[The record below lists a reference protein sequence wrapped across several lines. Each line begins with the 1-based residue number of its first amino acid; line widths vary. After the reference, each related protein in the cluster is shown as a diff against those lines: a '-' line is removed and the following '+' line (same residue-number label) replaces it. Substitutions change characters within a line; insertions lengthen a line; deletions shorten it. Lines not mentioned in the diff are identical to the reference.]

1 MKKTILAFL
10 FLISIFSLYSEEA
23 TTKSGKKVILNSD
36 FTWKY
41 VTENSE
47 KNKNPKSNPVLVFTK
62 SEEQDTELKSETG
75 EFSLWFNS
83 KKWNRSNQKSNKVS
97 EFEFENKKRTGYAMV
112 IFEGLEIPIESFPEL
127 LVINARAIDPNASLL
142 EAVDCKING
151 KAGKFVKYTALF
163 SGMKFI
169 FYSFVSS
176 SPKGSIQFT
185 TYTLENRFDLEK
197 EEFEKLLSGLVF
209 P

>member
-1 MKKTILAFL
+1 MKKNILAFVS
-10 FLISIFSLYSEEA
+10 LITIFSLYSEEA
-23 TTKSGKKVILNSD
+23 TTKSGKKVILNPD
-36 FTWKY
+36 FTWKFAN
-41 VTENSE
+41 ENSE
-47 KNKNPKSNPVLVFTK
+47 KNKNPKSGSIVTLTR

-83 KKWNRSNQKSNKVS
+83 KKWNRSGQKSNKVS

-112 IFEGLEIPIESFPEL
+112 IFEGLEIPMESFPEL
-127 LVINARAIDPNASLL
+127 LVVNARAIDPNASLIDV
-142 EAVDCKING
+142 VDCKING
-151 KAGKFVKYTALF
+151 KPGKFVKYTALF

-169 FYSFVSS
+169 FYSFVAS

>member
-1 MKKTILAFL
+1 MKNIL
-10 FLISIFSLYSEEA
+10 FLILILSLSVNAEEA

-41 VTENSE
+41 SIENPE
-47 KNKNPKSNPVLVFTK
+47 KSKNIKNNSQLVLTR

-83 KKWNRSNQKSNKVS
+83 KKWNRSTQKSNKVS
-97 EFEFENKKRTGYAMV
+97 EFEFENKKRTGYAML
-112 IFEGLEIPIESFPEL
+112 IFEGLEIPMESFPEL
-127 LVINARAIDPNASLL
+127 LVVNARAIDPNASLI
-142 EAVDCKING
+142 ETIDCKING

-176 SPKGSIQFT
+176 SSKGSIQFT
-185 TYTLENRFDLEK
+185 TYTLENRFDLER